1 MRPLITVLVAG
12 AIALTAILPAQAA
25 MQTPNPAAAA
35 LSGDGIEQIRDR
47 RHWRNDGYSHWRPRH
62 HYRRHGHH
70 GFFPR
75 HGGFYFNFPFPRPYA
90 YYHRR
95 PRCQDLVLGYDG
107 RWHCYRGW

>member
-1 MRPLITVLVAG
+1 MRRYISIPMACM
-12 AIALTAILPAQAA
+12 IAFTAALPAEGA
-25 MQTPNPAAAA
+25 MRAPAPAVVLPAAETTEQV
-35 LSGDGIEQIRDR
+35 GDRYRWGNR
-47 RHWRNDGYSHWRPRH
+47 GHWRPRH
-62 HYRRHGHH
+62 HFRRHH

-95 PRCQDLVLGYDG
+95 PRCHDLVLGYDG

>member
-1 MRPLITVLVAG
+1 MRPFTSVLVAG
-12 AIALTAILPAQAA
+12 AIALFATLPAQAA
-25 MQTPNPAAAA
+25 MKTPSPVTTMQAG
-35 LSGDGIEQIRDR
+35 SGIEQISDSYYY
-47 RHWRNDGYSHWRPRH
+47 RNYGGQWRPRH
-62 HYRRHGHH
+62 HSRRHGYH

-95 PRCQDLVLGYDG
+95 PRCHDLVLGYDG

>member
-1 MRPLITVLVAG
+1 MESSRSATVATGTTTVTLIG
-12 AIALTAILPAQAA
+12 
-25 MQTPNPAAAA
+25 
-35 LSGDGIEQIRDR
+35 GRGIT
-47 RHWRNDGYSHWRPRH
+47 
-62 HYRRHGHH
+62 YRRHGHH

-95 PRCQDLVLGYDG
+95 PRCHDLVLGYDG